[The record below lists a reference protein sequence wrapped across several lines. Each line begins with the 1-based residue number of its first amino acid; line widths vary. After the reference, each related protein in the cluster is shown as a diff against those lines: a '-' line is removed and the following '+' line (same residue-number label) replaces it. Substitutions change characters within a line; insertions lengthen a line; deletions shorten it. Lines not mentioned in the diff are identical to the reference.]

1 MAKNPITAGIKKTFF
16 LSSFVLTFIS
26 MSSGILLLIG
36 MLPTITIWQ
45 YDRTRNKSITLTVGL
60 MNLAGTVPFIAQVFP
75 YGQQME
81 QALPIL
87 QSAKTWGLIYLSA
100 FMGWMILQGLQP
112 LIKNQ
117 LTAQITKRQEKFKKM
132 QELLVEK
139 WGEDVTNPK
148 KQ

>member
-1 MAKNPITAGIKKTFF
+1 MAKNPITTGLKKTFLICLCV
-16 LSSFVLTFIS
+16 LSLVSIP
-26 MSSGILLLIG
+26 SGILLLLG
-36 MLPTITIWQ
+36 MLPTLSIWQ
-45 YDRTRNKSITLTVGL
+45 YDHTHNKNIALTVGF
-60 MNLAGTVPFIAQVFP
+60 MNVAGIIPFIIQVFP
-75 YGQQME
+75 NGQKMNE
-81 QALPIL
+81 AFPIL
-87 QSAKTWGLIYLSA
+87 ESAKTWGLIYVSA
-100 FMGWMILQGLQP
+100 FMGWMILQGLHP